1 MRALLV
7 PMLLLGAILFY
18 NRPSASRARNLAA
31 EFTPPAVVVQHRASA
46 LERWVAGRAQQATN
60 R

>member
-7 PMLLLGAILFY
+7 PMLLPGAILFY

-31 EFTPPAVVVQHRASA
+31 EFTPAAVVVEHRA
-46 LERWVAGRAQQATN
+46 RVAQ
-60 R
+60 